1 MVLNISFVKTSGL
14 YQSDNATPS
23 LTYKKFLLSKTDSN
37 GIVATLNTSDGTV
50 SIDIPDNVS
59 PGTYTFF
66 YQVTDQDGKVAVGP
80 INIDVP
86 VKKPTLNIQDIITE
100 FQSKRTGLSWNRLG
114 AIYWFWFKWFI

>member
-1 MVLNISFVKTSGL
+1 M

-37 GIVATLNTSDGTV
+37 NIVATLNPNDGTV
-50 SIDIPDNVS
+50 SIDIPNTVT

-66 YQVTDQDGKVAVGP
+66 YQVTDQEGKVAVGP

-86 VKKPTLNIQDIITE
+86 VKKPTLTITDNIADISEQKMVTILK
-100 FQSKRTGLSWNRLG
+100 S
-114 AIYWFWFKWFI
+114 I